1 MSKSKTKFDPT
12 SIKLSGIHVMKN
24 SDKGFHESWEKP
36 RGRSI
41 GCLPHPF
48 TLCLLGIKNRGKTNL
63 IVNIFCNV
71 KRQRNHLNVLL
82 SWALR
87 MVRLNMQKWSPQQY

>member
-36 RGRSI
+36 RGS
-41 GCLPHPF
+41 F
-48 TLCLLGIKNRGKTNL
+48 NRMSAPPL
-63 IVNIFCNV
+63 YIVFI
-71 KRQRNHLNVLL
+71 R
-82 SWALR
+82 
-87 MVRLNMQKWSPQQY
+87 Y